1 MISLCSRRENRNN
14 VPVKLSSNWPM
25 SNFQR
30 LFLSA
35 SWSVGSQT
43 ENQDTQV
50 FTPESNM
57 CYYQYRFHKKVKSLS
72 SRSLCSPVKWQI
84 FEQRG
89 ENVSGSLPIFGL
101 DFLSPALMVY
111 FPAFLA
117 EDVKFNITKD
127 MCTRALKPSVKTT
140 HFSHFAQNCR
150 TIV

>member
-1 MISLCSRRENRNN
+1 M
-14 VPVKLSSNWPM
+14 
-25 SNFQR
+25 
-30 LFLSA
+30 
-35 SWSVGSQT
+35 
-43 ENQDTQV
+43 

-117 EDVKFNITKD
+117 EDVKFNI
-127 MCTRALKPSVKTT
+127 KPSVKTPPFLT
-140 HFSHFAQNCR
+140 FCSKLQNYCVNVPKETKKAIFWGYYCDRITKCVSVFFSCFIDMKLFIRRKKCNSR
-150 TIV
+150 DYR